1 VADVT
6 AAANAHAYQIKR
18 ERAHG
23 ASGLYLPP
31 DVKLGERLPLMVM
44 LHGCGQGANTF
55 AASMNRIAMCERLLV
70 LYPSRNA
77 WPVPRAAG
85 IGLTRPSGRAQ
96 GEAALIMK
104 AIGRLLASVSMRRLE
119 AEGVQSRR
127 RSDNDCAVSVRTHAS
142 PLDLGWHVD
151 GVYGSEHKA
160 MVRLPSSF
168 RNHAS
173 RLFDQGRAAPRC
185 HAR

>member
-55 AASMNRIAMCERLLV
+55 AASTRMNRIAMCERLLV

-104 AIGRLLASVSMRRLE
+104 AIGRLASASMRCLE
-119 AEGVQSRR
+119 AEGVQGRR
-127 RSDNDCAVSVRTHAS
+127 RSDNDCAVSVRKCTTAVTLVGMLTAS
-142 PLDLGWHVD
+142 M
-151 GVYGSEHKA
+151 GVCTRPWFGCLLHFA
-160 MVRLPSSF
+160 I
-168 RNHAS
+168 
-173 RLFDQGRAAPRC
+173 